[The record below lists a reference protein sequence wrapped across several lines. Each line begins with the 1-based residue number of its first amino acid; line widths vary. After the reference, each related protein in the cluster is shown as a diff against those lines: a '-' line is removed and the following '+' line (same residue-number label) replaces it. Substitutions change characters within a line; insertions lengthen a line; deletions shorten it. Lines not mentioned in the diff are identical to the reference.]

1 MPAANRLFD
10 LRSEQGVLRLSIAV
24 TVLVA
29 ALGIGFGLFSRSY
42 AIAFD
47 GIYSLLDAGMSLLTL
62 VVVQL
67 INGYA
72 TSSALSRRLDE
83 RFSFGFWH
91 LEPMLLVLN
100 GTLLM
105 GAAAYALVTAVDA
118 LLNQGRPMAF
128 GAAIAYALVT
138 LVVCAGAAWITERA
152 NRRIGSDFIRQD
164 VQAWVMS
171 SGITGA
177 LLLAF
182 LIGLLLQGTRWAWLT
197 PYVDP
202 AVLAVVCL
210 LILPMPLG
218 TIRRGLAD
226 IFRVTP
232 QELKQH
238 VDTVAAGIVAEHG
251 FLSHRA
257 YVARMGREIEVEL
270 YFIAPADYPL
280 LSLAQWDCLREVI
293 GQRIGGK
300 SPHRWL
306 TITFTA
312 DPAWAD

>member
-1 MPAANRLFD
+1 MPRTTRLFD
-10 LRSEQGVLRLSIAV
+10 LRDEQGVLRLSIAV
-24 TVLVA
+24 TVVVA

-47 GIYSLLDAGMSLLTL
+47 GIYSLIDVGMSLLSL
-62 VVVQL
+62 MVVKL

-72 TSSALSRRLDE
+72 GRSALSRQLGE

-118 LLNQGRPMAF
+118 LLHQGRAMAF
-128 GAAIAYALVT
+128 GAAIAYAVITLLVCTGAALVT
-138 LVVCAGAAWITERA
+138 HRA
-152 NRRIGSDFIRQD
+152 NRRIGSDFIRLD
-164 VQAWVMS
+164 MQAWVMS
-171 SGITGA
+171 SGITAA

-182 LIGLLLQGTRWAWLT
+182 VIGHLLQDTAAAWLT
-197 PYVDP
+197 PYIDP
-202 AVLAVVCL
+202 AVLALVCL

-226 IFRVTP
+226 IFRITP
-232 QELKQH
+232 QDLKQQIDE
-238 VDTVAAGIVAEHG
+238 VASATVAEYG
-251 FLSHRA
+251 FLSYRA
-257 YVARMGREIEVEL
+257 YVARMGRETEIEL
-270 YFIAPADYPL
+270 YFIVPADYPAL
-280 LSLAQWDCLREVI
+280 TILEWDAMRGAIGARI
-293 GQRIGGK
+293 GQR

-306 TITFTA
+306 TIAFTA
-312 DPAWAD
+312 DPDWAE